1 MDRDQ
6 QWNNVSRVDLLRYLQ
21 ELFKISQTKAESEFF
36 VKLKIKRVVLFTEQN
51 ILQPNSAQLNQD
63 TWILINQLNGD
74 LGPLDDGQQG
84 IDHRGYEGIDEA
96 L

>member
-1 MDRDQ
+1 MFHAWTYFFTYRNSLKFHKRRPI
-6 QWNNVSRVDLLRYLQ
+6 WIL
-21 ELFKISQTKAESEFF
+21 F

-51 ILQPNSAQLNQD
+51 ILQPDSAQLNQD